1 MASTAEIIKNHTI
14 VTNFGRYLNPL
25 VTRDWKRSI
34 IQKLETISEISI
46 CQLYDKYNIDIKHE
60 SKSTARKLIQE
71 SEVINVLGIGYS
83 AKAAYEN
90 GIKHI
95 KQTLVENHIKL
106 HPKLDNFQAHLWNE
120 FYHPDKLKLLMV
132 VTSDNTPLY
141 VLYNLKGD

>member
-1 MASTAEIIKNHTI
+1 MEPTAEIIKNQTI
-14 VTNFGRYLNPL
+14 KTNFGRYLNPL
-25 VTRDWKRSI
+25 ITRDWKQSI
-34 IQKLETISEISI
+34 IQKLEKMTKISTY
-46 CQLYDKYNIDIKHE
+46 QLYEKYNIDINHK

-71 SEVINVLGIGYS
+71 SKIINVLGIGYS

-95 KQTLVENHIKL
+95 KQTLVDNHIKL

-132 VTSDNTPLY
+132 ITSDNTPLY
-141 VLYNLKGD
+141 VLYKSKGD